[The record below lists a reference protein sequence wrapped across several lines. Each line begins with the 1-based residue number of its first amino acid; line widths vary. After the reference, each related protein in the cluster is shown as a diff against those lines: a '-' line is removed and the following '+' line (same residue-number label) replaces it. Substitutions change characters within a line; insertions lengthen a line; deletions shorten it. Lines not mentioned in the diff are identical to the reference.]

1 MSNVPDSNFDLETLF
16 LPAWAQK
23 SASVNQFANFNGD
36 TEGGDRRRFRGGDQR
51 SDRGP
56 RRGPPG
62 GGGGGGGRGQ
72 GQGGGRS
79 QGGQGGFNRGP
90 RPGGA
95 PQGRFAEE
103 RREREP
109 EVQLPQI
116 ETSILPE
123 EKGVESLA
131 RQIKLT
137 GRAYPLFD
145 IGHLIL
151 KKPERY
157 NVEFKVIKKADGQ
170 VAQTMVLCSLDETL
184 WLSETDAMNHILD
197 RHFGTFYQSE
207 KIPSDPP
214 KGVFTFVAQCGI
226 SGTVLGPP
234 NYHDYQTKLRK
245 LHTERFHNMP
255 FEMFKA
261 RVKIVKDEAVV
272 KKWVEDQ
279 SFKTEYIC
287 LNVPEALR
295 LTSREEVE
303 NHFRATHLATVVQKL
318 ETYTLNGV
326 AARALPYGPF
336 AALARRA
343 FEEQRR
349 FPLRVVTALSQSFAH
364 HGLQFFKVDK
374 TVTHVAVSRPHF
386 LDVNVTPVS
395 TGVKAVLNFID
406 THANTTRKKLVEAL
420 APTPA
425 AAKPA
430 APVAPVAPAVPAPVA
445 VAPVAPVEGAEAA
458 AASETP
464 AAPAAPVAPVPT
476 APEAPALTAA
486 QSAVIGDLH
495 WLIHQGHVIEFANG
509 VLETAKQPA
518 PRPPKPAPKVQ
529 AQPKEKPAVEGAAA
543 TPAVAPEVAA
553 VAAAEVAAPATPV
566 VVEAAAPVAE
576 APVTPVAPVTPASET
591 PAPTPTTAGEQPAAQ

>member
-62 GGGGGGGRGQ
+62 GGGEGRGFGGRGQGQ

-90 RPGGA
+90 RTGA
-95 PQGRFAEE
+95 PQGRFSEE

-184 WLSETDAMNHILD
+184 WLSEADAMNYILD

-214 KGVFTFVAQCGI
+214 KGVFTFVAQCGM

-245 LHTERFHNMP
+245 LHAERFRNMP

-261 RVKIVKDEAVV
+261 RVKIVKDEEVV

-287 LNVPEALR
+287 LNVPEAVR

-318 ETYTLNGV
+318 ETYTIGGV

-336 AALARRA
+336 SALARRA

-349 FPLRVVTALSQSFAH
+349 FPLKVVTALSQSFAH

-374 TVTHVAVSRPHF
+374 TVTHVAVSRPHY

-395 TGVKAVLNFID
+395 HGVKLVLNYIEA
-406 THANTTRKKLVEAL
+406 HAGATRKKLVEAL

-425 AAKPA
+425 AA
-430 APVAPVAPAVPAPVA
+430 APVAPVAPAVPAPEA
-445 VAPVAPVEGAEAA
+445 TAPVEGAEAA
-458 AASETP
+458 PASP
-464 AAPAAPVAPVPT
+464 AAAPAAPVAP
-476 APEAPALTAA
+476 APTAA

-518 PRPPKPAPKVQ
+518 PRPPKPAPKAPAP
-529 AQPKEKPAVEGAAA
+529 AQPKEKPAAAA
-543 TPAVAPEVAA
+543 TPDAT
-553 VAAAEVAAPATPV
+553 APATGDIAAQAV
-566 VVEAAAPVAE
+566 VAAPVAPVE
-576 APVTPVAPVTPASET
+576 AEPVAPVAAPVVEAPAVAVAPAPET
-591 PAPTPTTAGEQPAAQ
+591 PATATGEQPAAQ

>member
-36 TEGGDRRRFRGGDQR
+36 TEGGERRRFRAGDQR

-62 GGGGGGGRGQ
+62 GGEGRGFGGRGQ
-72 GQGGGRS
+72 GQGGGR
-79 QGGQGGFNRGP
+79 GQGGFNRGP
-90 RPGGA
+90 RGAGA
-95 PQGRFAEE
+95 PQERFAGE

-109 EVQLPQI
+109 EAPLPQI
-116 ETSILPE
+116 ETSIIPE

-184 WLSETDAMNHILD
+184 WLSDADAMNHILD

-245 LHTERFHNMP
+245 LHAERFHNMP

-349 FPLRVVTALSQSFAH
+349 FPLGVVTALSQAFAH
-364 HGLQFFKVDK
+364 HGLQFFKVGK

-386 LDVNVTPVS
+386 LDVNLTPVS
-395 TGVKAVLNFID
+395 SGVKAVLNFID
-406 THANTTRKKLVEAL
+406 THANTTRKKLVDAL

-425 AAKPA
+425 VTVAPIIPAVSVAPA
-430 APVAPVAPAVPAPVA
+430 APATVAEATAEGAQPVPAPV
-445 VAPVAPVEGAEAA
+445 P
-458 AASETP
+458 
-464 AAPAAPVAPVPT
+464 APAVSV
-476 APEAPALTAA
+476 APALTAE

-529 AQPKEKPAVEGAAA
+529 TQPKDKPVVEGAGVAPA
-543 TPAVAPEVAA
+543 VPAQAPVETPAEVGE
-553 VAAAEVAAPATPV
+553 VTSSVAAPAVAEPV
-566 VVEAAAPVAE
+566 PPVVEAPATPAPVA
-576 APVTPVAPVTPASET
+576 PASET
-591 PAPTPTTAGEQPAAQ
+591 PAPVASTTGEQPAAQ

>member
-62 GGGGGGGRGQ
+62 GGGEGRGFGGRGQ

-90 RPGGA
+90 RTGA

-184 WLSETDAMNHILD
+184 WLSEADAMNYILD

-214 KGVFTFVAQCGI
+214 KGVFTFVAQCGM

-245 LHTERFHNMP
+245 LHAERFHNMP

-261 RVKIVKDEAVV
+261 RVKIVKDEEVV

-287 LNVPEALR
+287 LNVPEAVR

-318 ETYTLNGV
+318 ETYTISGV

-336 AALARRA
+336 SALARRA

-349 FPLRVVTALSQSFAH
+349 FPLKVVTALSQSFAH

-374 TVTHVAVSRPHF
+374 TVTHVAVSRPHY

-395 TGVKAVLNFID
+395 HGVKTVLNFIE
-406 THANTTRKKLVEAL
+406 THAGTTRKKLVEAL

-425 AAKPA
+425 VTT
-430 APVAPVAPAVPAPVA
+430 PVAPVAPAAPAAPAPEA
-445 VAPVAPVEGAEAA
+445 AAAPVEGAPAA
-458 AASETP
+458 ETP
-464 AAPAAPVAPVPT
+464 AAPVVPAAPAP
-476 APEAPALTAA
+476 TAA

-518 PRPPKPAPKVQ
+518 PRPPKPAPKATAAP
-529 AQPKEKPAVEGAAA
+529 AQPKEKPAA
-543 TPAVAPEVAA
+543 TLAPE
-553 VAAAEVAAPATPV
+553 AAPEATVPATVEIPV
-566 VVEAAAPVAE
+566 QASTAAPVEETSAAPVAPPIVE
-576 APVTPVAPVTPASET
+576 APAASVTPAPEA
-591 PAPTPTTAGEQPAAQ
+591 PAPAAGEQPAAQ

>member
-62 GGGGGGGRGQ
+62 GGGEGRGFGGRGQ

-79 QGGQGGFNRGP
+79 QGGQGGFSHGARGA
-90 RPGGA
+90 GA
-95 PQGRFAEE
+95 PQRRFTED
-103 RREREP
+103 RREP
-109 EVQLPQI
+109 EAPLPQI
-116 ETSILPE
+116 ETSIIPE

-184 WLSETDAMNHILD
+184 WLSEADAMNHILD

-245 LHTERFHNMP
+245 LHAERFHNMP

-349 FPLRVVTALSQSFAH
+349 FPLRVVTALSQAFAH

-395 TGVKAVLNFID
+395 TGVKTVLNFID
-406 THANTTRKKLVEAL
+406 THAGTTRKKLVEAL

-425 AAKPA
+425 VAIPAIPVAPEAA
-430 APVAPVAPAVPAPVA
+430 APVAA
-445 VAPVAPVEGAEAA
+445 APVEGAEAA
-458 AASETP
+458 P
-464 AAPAAPVAPVPT
+464 VAPAAPVTPVP
-476 APEAPALTAA
+476 AVPEAPAPTAA

-518 PRPPKPAPKVQ
+518 PRPPKPAPKAH
-529 AQPKEKPAVEGAAA
+529 AQPKDKPAVEGA
-543 TPAVAPEVAA
+543 TVAPAGVPEASVA
-553 VAAAEVAAPATPV
+553 VTGEAAAQTSVAAPIAPV
-566 VVEAAAPVAE
+566 AAETAAPVVEAPAA
-576 APVTPVAPVTPASET
+576 PVAPVTPASET
-591 PAPTPTTAGEQPAAQ
+591 PASTPSTAGEQPAAQ